1 MYKKLKLCFMG
12 SPQFSVP
19 SLKKLLDVGHEIP
32 VVFCQAPKRA
42 NRGKKIQKQPV
53 QEFAEKNGIKVIYG
67 CHLKD
72 NIKFLNSLN
81 LDMIIVVA
89 FGYILPKEL
98 IKLPKLG
105 CINLH
110 ASLLPRWRGAAPI
123 QRSMIE
129 GDEMTGVT
137 IMKMNK
143 GLDTGD
149 IVLQDKIKINI
160 SESYTE
166 LETRLS
172 LMGAELFEKFFKDSL
187 FKNIMQK
194 QDDTLS
200 SYAEKISKQET
211 KIDWKEDALKIVRRI
226 NAYNPNPGAWFMW
239 KNKRVKILKAIEVDI
254 DAEPGKVVDDDL
266 NIGCGNKS
274 IRPIILKVEGK
285 QSCSI
290 DEFLLGNKISVGS
303 ILE

>member
-1 MYKKLKLCFMG
+1 MKWGTAPFSIPTLQKIITGGYELKGVYTSPSKK
-12 SPQFSVP
+12 
-19 SLKKLLDVGHEIP
+19 
-32 VVFCQAPKRA
+32 A
-42 NRGKKIQKQPV
+42 NRGMQISKSPV
-53 QEFAEKNGIKVIYG
+53 ALYAEEN
-67 CHLKD
+67 
-72 NIKFLNSLN
+72 N
-81 LDMIIVVA
+81 LEL
-89 FGYILPKEL
+89 YSPKEL
-98 IKLPKLG
+98 RSPEEIKFIRDMNLDFIVVIAYGLILPEEILNLPKFG
-105 CINLH
+105 CYNLH
-110 ASLLPRWRGAAPI
+110 ASILPRWRGAAPI

-149 IVLQDKIKINI
+149 IVLQDKLKINI

-172 LMGAELFEKFFKDSL
+172 LMGADLFEKFFKDSL
-187 FKNIMQK
+187 FKNITQK

-200 SYAEKISKQET
+200 CYAEKISKQET
-211 KIDWKEDALKIVRRI
+211 KIFWKEDALKIVRRI